1 MARKLSRSR
10 PEVATM
16 VSARAMACVG
26 GGGLGEFKNLT
37 LIGKGSFGRVYRG
50 VRICDNVE

>member
-1 MARKLSRSR
+1 MSKKLSRSR

-50 VRICDNVE
+50 VRLCDNVE